1 MKYLGID
8 YGTKRV
14 GLALSDEGGE
24 MAFPKEV
31 VVRDYNFFSY
41 LLNFIHAQKVEA
53 VVIGSSY
60 RQDGVANPVMGEIE
74 ELKKSLEE
82 KGVRVFFE
90 REDFSSMHAGLEPGN
105 RQKLDASAAAIILE
119 RFLARKKGGLV

>member
-14 GLALSDEGGE
+14 GLALSDETGE

-31 VVRDYNFFSY
+31 VLRDYNFFSY
-41 LLNFIHAQKVEA
+41 LLNFIHTQKVEA

-60 RQDGVANPVMGEIE
+60 RQDGVAKARRRSG
-74 ELKKSLEE
+74 
-82 KGVRVFFE
+82 
-90 REDFSSMHAGLEPGN
+90 GLEHLPGLLPDCTAP
-105 RQKLDASAAAIILE
+105 RLRL
-119 RFLARKKGGLV
+119 RARRTQRAVPDLRIAVAQRPLNPGRDMAGS